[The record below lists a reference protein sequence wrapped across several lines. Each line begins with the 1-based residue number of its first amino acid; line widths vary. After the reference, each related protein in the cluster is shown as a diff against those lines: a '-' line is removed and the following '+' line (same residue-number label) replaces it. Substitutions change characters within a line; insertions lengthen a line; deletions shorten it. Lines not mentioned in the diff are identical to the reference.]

1 MKKQKIRF
9 YAALLCSSMVFS
21 LVSTPVSAAETG
33 QLTNP
38 PTSTE
43 GPGSPESA
51 SGNEA
56 AAVLNGLYAAL
67 PVTNGVKE
75 VATAEELTAA
85 LENNANDTVKLTADI
100 TIGTTLTVSR
110 TVTLDLNG
118 NVLKMTGGFSVIKVE
133 SGGDLTIAD
142 STPNKVHKF
151 NPNYTDMWGCGLWK
165 LDKDT
170 GTEIVS
176 GGVITG
182 GGGDLTHSDG
192 GGVLV
197 NVGGKLTMTGGSI
210 VGCSAGGLGGGVHL
224 AYDSSIGKSSTF
236 TMTGGSIIGCAAKN
250 GGGVSVSPGC
260 TFTMGSGSEI
270 RNCNAQSGGGGVD
283 ISALWNSNIIGCFI
297 MNGGTIRT
305 CTGLYGGGVY
315 NSGSFIMS
323 GGTIKASISTTTQY
337 ASSGGVWN
345 DNQFTMTR
353 GTIGDPDNKK
363 DPSHV
368 YNTSTQRV
376 TLTMRDNAKIH
387 TNVTNVGIL
396 NADGGEMTGKVTN
409 GNEYGTGTITGSEG
423 AAGSTEFHG
432 KVTNTGTIRKGT
444 FMNEVINESSGT
456 INGGTFTGAITN
468 NDGTV
473 LDGDFSGATLNGM
486 LVITF
491 DPNNGDQPSTQKV
504 NWSKDGA
511 ALTAPDPVPTNEG
524 HSIEGW
530 YYDNNGTETKWNF
543 DTDTVKCTMTL
554 KAKWELSTYSVTL
567 QTDGGTIASG
577 KEVTGYTYGTGAV
590 LPTTN
595 DITREGYRFDG
606 WYADSNFSGSPVTE
620 ITGTDTGNKTF
631 YAKWTR
637 NTTPIIS
644 GNTINYIVE
653 HYKTDG
659 SGYTL
664 AETEHSAGKTGD
676 TVTATPKTY
685 EGFTYNPAIS
695 TASGTLKKISSLE
708 DIVTLKLYYDVN
720 ADTEQESTD
729 SGSEEK
735 ADRENPSP
743 VVKNT
748 TSYMTYTVQAGDT
761 LWAIARKYNC
771 SITEIVAANSDRIKN
786 PNRIHAGWQ
795 LKIPQSGAPI
805 TGGTPDAVLPEN
817 KKSGIYIVRQG
828 DTLWA
833 IARKCGCSVAEIVS
847 LNRELIRNPALI
859 YSGWELKVPQN

>member
-33 QLTNP
+33 QMPNP
-38 PTSTE
+38 QTSTE
-43 GPGSPESA
+43 ELSSPESI

-56 AAVLNGLYAAL
+56 ASALNGLSVLAANSEAE
-67 PVTNGVKE
+67 VT
-75 VATAEELTAA
+75 TASELTGA
-85 LENNANDTVKLTADI
+85 LADSSISRI
-100 TIGTTLTVSR
+100 TLKGDIDIGSTLTVNR

-118 NVLKMTGGFSVIKVE
+118 CVLKMTGSDSVIKVE
-133 SGGDLTIAD
+133 ADGDLTIQD
-142 STPNKVHKF
+142 SNTSTPHNF
-151 NPNYTDMWGCGLWK
+151 NPDCKDLAWHIDMWE
-165 LDKDT
+165 LDN
-170 GTEIVS
+170 GGSEIVS

-182 GGGDLTHSDG
+182 GGGDQSNG

-197 NVGGKLTMTGGSI
+197 AGGTLVMAGGSI
-210 VGCSAGGLGGGVHL
+210 VGCSAMSRGGGVYL
-224 AYDSSIGKSSTF
+224 GKDSDTGKSGTF
-236 TMTGGSIIGCAAKN
+236 IMTSGSIIGCAAQL
-250 GGGVSVSPGC
+250 GGGVYVTSGC
-260 TFTMGSGSEI
+260 TFVMATSSNI
-270 RNCNAQSGGGGVD
+270 HNCIANNDGGGVINHGTFQMRGGTISTCTTVAFGGGGVC
-283 ISALWNSNIIGCFI
+283 NNGTFI
-297 MNGGTIRT
+297 MSDGMIKG
-305 CTGLYGGGVY
+305 CTSPDGQYASGGGVR
-315 NSGSFIMS
+315 
-323 GGTIKASISTTTQY
+323 
-337 ASSGGVWN
+337 N
-345 DNQFTMTR
+345 DNQFTMTG
-353 GTIGDPDNKK
+353 GTIGDPTNPNDA
-363 DPSHV
+363 SHV
-368 YNTSTQRV
+368 YNTSSQET
-376 TLTMRDNAKIH
+376 TLTISGNAKIY

-396 NADGGEMTGKVTN
+396 NADGGKIAGTMTNDT
-409 GNEYGTGTITGSEG
+409 NEYGSGTITGSEG
-423 AAGSTEFHG
+423 AADSTEFQG

-444 FMNEVINESSGT
+444 FTDEVINESSGA
-456 INGGTFTGAITN
+456 INGGTFTGTITN

-473 LDGDFSGATLNGM
+473 SGGDFSKATLNGM

-491 DPNNGDQPSTQKV
+491 DPDNGDQSITQKV
-504 NWSKDGA
+504 DWSKDGA
-511 ALTAPDPVPTNEG
+511 ALTAPASTNEG
-524 HSIEGW
+524 HSLDGW

-543 DTDTVKCTMTL
+543 DTDKARYTMTL

-606 WYADSNFSGSPVTE
+606 WYADSSFSSSPITE
-620 ITGTDTGNKTF
+620 ISATETGNKTF

-695 TASGTLKKISSLE
+695 TSSGTLTKISSLE

-743 VVKNT
+743 VVKNAT
-748 TSYMTYTVQAGDT
+748 PYMIYTVQAGDT

-795 LKIPQSGAPI
+795 LKIPMSGAPVS
-805 TGGTPDAVLPEN
+805 GSTPDAVLPEN

-859 YSGWELKVPQN
+859 HSGWELKVPQD